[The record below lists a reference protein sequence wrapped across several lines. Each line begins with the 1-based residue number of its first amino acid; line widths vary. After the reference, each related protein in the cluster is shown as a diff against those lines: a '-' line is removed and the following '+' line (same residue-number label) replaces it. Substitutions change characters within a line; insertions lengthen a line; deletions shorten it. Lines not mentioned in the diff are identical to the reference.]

1 MAIKKDRE
9 HFPVKTDPTPNW
21 GALFA
26 PLLLVLLVLL
36 GDRLKTK
43 VSHMEVLDD
52 LNSQI
57 CSSEAGASF
66 FKCFESHT
74 SITRKKKN
82 QKIKQKS
89 INEKP
94 HKKSREN
101 DNF

>member
-43 VSHMEVLDD
+43 VSHIEVFDD

-66 FKCFESHT
+66 FQFSKYTLRSKGR
-74 SITRKKKN
+74 RKIPK
-82 QKIKQKS
+82 
-89 INEKP
+89 
-94 HKKSREN
+94 
-101 DNF
+101 